1 MDHSLDKKVKR
12 NDNKLCQKGKLNYKN
27 VFRSHLKVTADLIFM
42 KSIFVISPQHLC
54 SFLCV
59 VCFNIVA
66 LPLCFYKSVITPLFD
81 TVLLLLALS

>member
-54 SFLCV
+54 SFFMC
-59 VCFNIVA
+59 C
-66 LPLCFYKSVITPLFD
+66 LF
-81 TVLLLLALS
+81 